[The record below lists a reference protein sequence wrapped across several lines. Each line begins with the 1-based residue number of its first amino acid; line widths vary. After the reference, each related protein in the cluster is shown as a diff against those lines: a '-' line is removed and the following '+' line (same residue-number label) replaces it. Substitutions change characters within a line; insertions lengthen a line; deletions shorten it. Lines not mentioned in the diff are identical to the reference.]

1 MQWTTLPIMG
11 LKTSHSSS
19 SSTDQV
25 LFCLG
30 EAWLNSAGLIHASV
44 VSGWFGQGLPGLLAE
59 VIEKLVWLIHSLI
72 SLHASFHCFKRRLGP
87 NSRKRVKPKA
97 WTPLRPELASHLLIS
112 HCLKTITHKV
122 KTISKSERIYGH
134 FAIYQRIL
142 IESMN
147 SVPPDTLKI
156 SPQNL
161 SD

>member
-1 MQWTTLPIMG
+1 MG

-134 FAIYQRIL
+134 FAIYQSIL